1 MRVVVPPTAPVH
13 HQAVTDRAGAW
24 VCAYLRSR
32 RIRPLAPATA
42 PGRWRDQHRQHSRHY
57 PPVRTESES
66 AGLGAAPGYTHAGSG
81 SLHRYQ
87 RRPARRRVTTPD
99 HAPPPKPTGIGA
111 WLGQEAE
118 KVPGQAVF
126 EPGSVLTRMCWPW
139 CSARHNAA
147 RRSRGAMRI
156 PSGPSEAQGR
166 LLDSLGPSDPCVG

>member
-1 MRVVVPPTAPVH
+1 MSWFHLPRPSTTKRSPTGLERGFVH
-13 HQAVTDRAGAW
+13 TCAQEGSARWRQRQHPEDGGTSTDSTAGTIHRCGPKA
-24 VCAYLRSR
+24 SR
-32 RIRPLAPATA
+32 RGWA
-42 PGRWRDQHRQHSRHY
+42 
-57 PPVRTESES
+57 
-66 AGLGAAPGYTHAGSG
+66 AAPCYTHAGSG

-126 EPGSVLTRMCWPW
+126 EPGSALTRMCWPW